1 MDEEIDDIENNNTQ
15 EVVIFPKLKDL
26 IEVKWV
32 YKTKLIV
39 KGDVQRISQGLYIR
53 VTYSYQHVI
62 NYNDIFPPLSRLD
75 TMRTTLAIVSQNK
88 WLVYQIAVK
97 STFLNGSLKE

>member
-1 MDEEIDDIENNNTQ
+1 MDEEIDAIENNNTQ

-39 KGDVQRISQGLYIR
+39 KGDVERIS
-53 VTYSYQHVI
+53 
-62 NYNDIFPPLSRLD
+62 
-75 TMRTTLAIVSQNK
+75 
-88 WLVYQIAVK
+88 
-97 STFLNGSLKE
+97 

>member
-1 MDEEIDDIENNNTQ
+1 MDEEINAIENNNTQ

-39 KGDVQRISQGLYIR
+39 KGDVQRIIQGLYKGNLFIP
-53 VTYSYQHVI
+53 TC
-62 NYNDIFPPLSRLD
+62 N
-75 TMRTTLAIVSQNK
+75 
-88 WLVYQIAVK
+88 
-97 STFLNGSLKE
+97 